1 MAAHPSVYVHIGLHK
16 TGTTYL
22 QNICRANRAR
32 LRTQG
37 IDFPGGVGEPS
48 QVLAVWDLQGRRPR
62 GSDDHRIAG
71 MWDALVH
78 RVNNSPLPK
87 VLISEE
93 RFSLCSARQSH
104 KVMDA
109 FGDGVEI
116 IVTAR
121 DIGRVLVSAWQ
132 EEVKN
137 ESRLTWREYADAI
150 IDPALATH
158 GHTLGASGFA
168 RILRGSA
175 RSGRTW
181 SPLAG
186 YTSSLSLPPD
196 RRARYYWRGMP
207 Q

>member
-37 IDFPGGVGEPS
+37 IDFPGGVDEPS

-158 GHTLGASGFA
+158 GHARSFWLRQDLA
-168 RILRGSA
+168 RICALWA
-175 RSGRTW
+175 TW

-196 RRARYYWRGMP
+196 RRARCYWRGMP